1 MKKIIAIL
9 LCLSISVAF
18 CGCAASGARSND
30 SDNSDYLSDD
40 STDNN
45 EMTTDN
51 IVNWNNVNYKVNPV
65 LSSSENIKNVE
76 TEEKGGITCVTFS
89 WNYVDDESGEG
100 YKDILM
106 MYYNAAANEV
116 ANGSQSVLGSAYC
129 QMLDDGT
136 TQWTYYNENHKVIYK
151 MVDNEIYDANSS
163 KIGYRDQ
170 SGAAFDNDGNP
181 LDLESLD
188 DFIKTMND
196 FEN

>member
-1 MKKIIAIL
+1 MKKIITIL

-65 LSSSENIKNVE
+65 LSSSEDIKNVE

-89 WNYVDDESGEG
+89 WNYVDDESGE
-100 YKDILM
+100 
-106 MYYNAAANEV
+106 
-116 ANGSQSVLGSAYC
+116 
-129 QMLDDGT
+129 
-136 TQWTYYNENHKVIYK
+136 
-151 MVDNEIYDANSS
+151 
-163 KIGYRDQ
+163 
-170 SGAAFDNDGNP
+170 
-181 LDLESLD
+181 
-188 DFIKTMND
+188 
-196 FEN
+196 

>member
-1 MKKIIAIL
+1 MIYEKIIAIL

-76 TEEKGGITCVTFS
+76 TEGKGGITCVTFS
-89 WNYVDDESGEG
+89 WNYVDDENGEG

-106 MYYNAAANEV
+106 MYYNASANEI

-136 TQWTYYNENHKVIYK
+136 TQWTYYNEITRLFTRWLTMKFMMQIQAKSAIATKAERRLITTAILLIWNHSMIL
-151 MVDNEIYDANSS
+151 S
-163 KIGYRDQ
+163 RR
-170 SGAAFDNDGNP
+170 
-181 LDLESLD
+181 
-188 DFIKTMND
+188 
-196 FEN
+196 